1 MGIRVL
7 SLLGAVTKF
16 CVQCWWEHMFSFLL
30 GICVGVGLLDHWVT
44 QSLTFWRCS
53 QLALV
58 VKNSPANAV
67 DGRHTSSIPGSGKS
81 PGSGLSSP
89 LQYSCLGNPWTEEPG
104 RLQSIGSQRVGRNW
118 SDLALTAAR
127 TGFCGLCQ
135 RTPVDPCTHPCWDR
149 EAIAVTIVVLH
160 QDLFLTLLPRS
171 WVYAYAKFPADFW
184 EELVIAYAG
193 GCVLDA
199 MQFYAK

>member
-1 MGIRVL
+1 MHAWVHTVTSVMSN
-7 SLLGAVTKF
+7 SLPPY
-16 CVQCWWEHMFSFLL
+16 
-30 GICVGVGLLDHWVT
+30 
-44 QSLTFWRCS
+44 SL
-53 QLALV
+53 
-58 VKNSPANAV
+58 
-67 DGRHTSSIPGSGKS
+67 PGSSVYGNSLGKS
-81 PGSGLSSP
+81 TRVGCHDLLQGIFLTQGSDPYPSCLRHWQVGSLPLGSP